1 MKEISLSTRREP
13 THPTLEKASQ
23 NQQEESYLFQEHNS
37 LLKNIL
43 MMMMV
48 IITTLM
54 WQIRIANNHFITL
67 FCLRM
72 AGILAGEDPALD
84 SLWHAEGGFV
94 FAVTAHKVTITC
106 PASQRF
112 LTSSPGIVC

>member
-1 MKEISLSTRREP
+1 MI
-13 THPTLEKASQ
+13 
-23 NQQEESYLFQEHNS
+23 
-37 LLKNIL
+37 III
-43 MMMMV
+43 

-94 FAVTAHKVTITC
+94 FTVTAHKVTITC

>member
-1 MKEISLSTRREP
+1 
-13 THPTLEKASQ
+13 
-23 NQQEESYLFQEHNS
+23 
-37 LLKNIL
+37 
-43 MMMMV
+43 MMMMMI